1 MASFATPNS
10 NDLVAAQEQAATYL
24 EAQRKG
30 NDQLP
35 PAPVDVYRKCRSIIL
50 FDASLPEG
58 VKLKQ
63 LAKMLRKKGYSDV
76 DVETLNS
83 VKVKDQAQGNDTTLY
98 EVSFNEK
105 DAEKKAARQLKA
117 KERMDAIQA
126 AKIQARFEEMDTDGN
141 GMVTKQEL
149 ARQVTMNGER

>member
-83 VKVKDQAQGNDTTLY
+83 CPSKTLPFGKESSREITTTQTL
-98 EVSFNEK
+98 SWG
-105 DAEKKAARQLKA
+105 
-117 KERMDAIQA
+117 
-126 AKIQARFEEMDTDGN
+126 TG
-141 GMVTKQEL
+141 
-149 ARQVTMNGER
+149 TM